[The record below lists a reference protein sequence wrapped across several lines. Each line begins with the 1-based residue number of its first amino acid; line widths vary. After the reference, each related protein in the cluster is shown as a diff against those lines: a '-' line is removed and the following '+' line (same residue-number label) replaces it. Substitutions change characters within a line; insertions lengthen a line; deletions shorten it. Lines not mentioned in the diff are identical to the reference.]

1 MDSTTKIYIAGHS
14 GLVGGAVLR
23 RLKRDGFTN
32 IVTRTSKELN
42 LLDQCATRAFFAQE
56 QPEVVVLAAAR
67 VGGIMANMQYPAQFI
82 FDNLLISSN
91 IIEAAHQ
98 YGTRKLLNLG
108 SSCIYPRMA
117 PQPIQE
123 DALLTGP
130 LEPTNRPYAIAKIAA
145 IEMCDAFRAQ
155 YGCDFISAMP
165 TNLYGPFDNFSLD
178 SSHVLPAL
186 MRRTHEAKLAGAD
199 SVTIWGSGNPRRE
212 LMYSDDMAD
221 ACLFLLDN
229 FSGSGPINVG
239 TGTDATIREL
249 AETIRDVVGFE
260 GELRFDTSKPDGTP
274 RKLMDVSRLNNTGW
288 KATTPLREGIEKTY
302 GWFLE
307 HQDALPERVH

>member
-1 MDSTTKIYIAGHS
+1 MDRNTKIYIAGHS
-14 GLVGGAVLR
+14 GLVGASVLR
-23 RLKRDGFTN
+23 RLKGDGYSN
-32 IVTRTSKELN
+32 LVTRTSKELN
-42 LLDQCATRAFFAQE
+42 LLDQCATRDFFAEE

-82 FDNLLISSN
+82 YDNLLISAN
-91 IIEAAHQ
+91 VIDAAHR

-130 LEPTNRPYAIAKIAA
+130 LEMTNRPYAIAKIAA
-145 IEMCDAFRAQ
+145 IEMCDAYRAQ

-165 TNLYGPFDNFSLD
+165 TNLYGPFDNFSLS

-186 MRRTHEAKLAGAD
+186 MRRTHEAKLAKAD
-199 SVTIWGSGNPRRE
+199 SVEIWGSGNPRRE

-221 ACLFLLDN
+221 ACLFLLDY
-229 FSGSGPINVG
+229 FSGSGPVNVG
-239 TGTDATIREL
+239 TGTDVTIREL
-249 AETIRDVVGFE
+249 AEMVRDVVGFE

-274 RKLMDVSRLNNTGW
+274 RKLMDVSRINANGW
-288 KATTPLREGIEKTY
+288 KAKTSLREGMEKTY
-302 GWFLE
+302 QWFLE
-307 HQDALPERVH
+307 HEQELPERAH